1 MYCGRNIIEGLG
13 KKLCQ
18 GDRGSIMRYRH
29 ILCTGYPRSG
39 THYITA
45 LISINFLDDADYL
58 KIYRSH
64 EFPDLVQDANTA
76 YIHIWRD
83 FEGIAKSIYVLKQRF
98 GLDVGSYEEFLKS
111 RYSDMWKMKDPDKVV
126 INARNLWGRVKIKGI
141 SDFFK
146 DVDMPPREYWELYN
160 GLWSDSA
167 KKNPNI
173 IIVKYDDVLE
183 DFSGTMAYA
192 AMRLG
197 SDLAEFKNIE
207 RKVGYWK

>member
-1 MYCGRNIIEGLG
+1 
-13 KKLCQ
+13 
-18 GDRGSIMRYRH
+18 MRYRQ

-58 KIYRSH
+58 KIYRNH

-83 FEGIAKSIYVLKQRF
+83 FEGIAKSIYVLKERF
-98 GLDVGSYEEFLKS
+98 GLDVGSYEEFLKGS
-111 RYSDMWKMKDPDKVV
+111 YSDMWKMKDPDKVV

-146 DVDMPPREYWELYN
+146 DVDMKPREFWEHYN
-160 GLWSDSA
+160 GVWLECT
-167 KKNPNI
+167 KENPNVLSI
-173 IIVKYDDVLE
+173 KYDDVI
-183 DFSGTMAYA
+183 DNFKSTMVSLAV
-192 AMRLG
+192 RLG
-197 SDLAEFKNIE
+197 SDLTEFKSIA
-207 RKVGYWK
+207 RKVGFWK